1 VTAAENE
8 STARRLVDVCI
19 NRVAPDRLGEF
30 VAPSV
35 VVHAA
40 TPGEAAVAVGLE
52 ELAGVLRC
60 TRGAFPDLHVTV
72 EDTVARG
79 DRVVLRWTARGTHDA
94 EWAGIPATGRRVT
107 YGGIDLYRFEA
118 GRIREW
124 WRNDDFAYLVQQL
137 E

>member
-1 VTAAENE
+1 MTAADNE
-8 STARRLVDVCI
+8 STARCFVDVCV
-19 NRVAPDRLGEF
+19 NRADPDRLGEF

-40 TPGEAAVAVGLE
+40 TPGEAADTLGLG
-52 ELAGVLRC
+52 ELAGVLRR
-60 TRGAFPDLHVTV
+60 TRGVFPDLHVTV
-72 EDTVARG
+72 EDTVAQG
-79 DRVVLRWTARGTHDA
+79 DRVALRWTARGTHDA

-107 YGGIDLYRFEA
+107 YGGIDLYRFED

-124 WRNDDFAYLVQQL
+124 WRNDDFAYLAQQL